1 MCILS
6 GAYCSGFAP
15 VVKLSPM
22 SIPAP
27 RRPKVLVVGWDGVR
41 DDVLREL
48 RPPAISSVSDN
59 GRWWSTSQPDVDI
72 APTKTAVGWSTMLS
86 GVWPTQ
92 HQVLSNE
99 GEHHLFH
106 RTPDMLTRA
115 FCADPSIATY
125 GAASALIFGSEYGP
139 GPLLGAGVRTL
150 TWFDRRT
157 FDRGFADSDKLV
169 ADDAEHRLGAEDH
182 DFSFVY
188 FGETDSAAHDHGV
201 GEEYAAAIGR
211 QDDRLARLI
220 GAIRTRPSFAEESW
234 LVLLTTDHGHRDG
247 GGHGGGSWQE
257 RQTYVVAGFL
267 GEAPAA
273 TWADTA
279 ENVDIAPTA
288 WAHLGVVPDSR
299 WPCQGTSLLRN

>member
-1 MCILS
+1 MQLETRS
-6 GAYCSGFAP
+6 GQTGAM
-15 VVKLSPM
+15 SP
-22 SIPAP
+22 STAV
-27 RRPKVLVVGWDGVR
+27 RPKVLVVGWDGVR

-48 RPPAISSVSDN
+48 RPSTIASIADN
-59 GRWWSTSQPDVDI
+59 GRWWSTTQPDVDV
-72 APTKTAVGWSTMLS
+72 APTKTAVGWSSMLS
-86 GVWPTQ
+86 GVWPDT

-115 FCADPSIATY
+115 FCADPSIRTY

-150 TWFDRRT
+150 TWFDRREYP
-157 FDRGFADSDKLV
+157 RGFADSDQLV
-169 ADDAEHRLGAEDH
+169 IDDAERRLGEEDH

-201 GEEYAAAIGR
+201 GDEYFAAIGR
-211 QDDRLARLI
+211 QDERLARMVR
-220 GAIRTRPSFAEESW
+220 AIESRPTFAEESW
-234 LVLLTTDHGHRDG
+234 LVILTTDHGHLDG

-267 GEAPAA
+267 GEAPTAT
-273 TWADTA
+273 TWADQA
-279 ENVDIAPTA
+279 ENIDIAPTA
-288 WAHLGVVPDSR
+288 WAHLGVEPDRR
-299 WPCQGTSLLRN
+299 WPCHGHSLLTR